1 MEKILI
7 TKAEYERLLDRDE
20 KLTAL
25 EEGGV
30 DNWEW
35 YEESLKDYYQRQ
47 EEDERREEIEDKISE
62 KFDEMISDL
71 EKSIYEPS
79 THGTGFCFE
88 EEAVKKAKETVIDM
102 IMSCISETED
112 DNEDDE

>member
-1 MEKILI
+1 MKKILI

-71 EKSIYEPS
+71 EKSIYGPS
-79 THGTGFCFE
+79 ILGTDFCFD
-88 EEAVKKAKETVIDM
+88 EEAVKKAKETIIDM
-102 IMSCISETED
+102 IMSCTSETEG
-112 DNEDDE
+112 DEE

>member
-1 MEKILI
+1 MEKIQI

-47 EEDERREEIEDKISE
+47 EEDERREEIENEISE
-62 KFDEMISDL
+62 KFEQMISDL
-71 EKSIYEPS
+71 EKGIYEPS
-79 THGTGFCFE
+79 ESGAGACFD
-88 EEAVKKAKETVIDM
+88 EEAVKKAKEAVIDM
-102 IMSCISETED
+102 IMSCTSE
-112 DNEDDE
+112 NEDDEDDE